1 LNHLSTTLLSTIDIK
16 CHITTAIGTT
26 LYLLPLN
33 SRSLPSTM
41 FASPG
46 SQQFNNCL
54 VCLLKSRC
62 DIFRLIFPVTGTCQH
77 SSTSKPPRAYYRIS
91 RPVIW
96 LDVLLITFLAAS
108 CVKCFIDLPQIYR
121 TDKTLSLILLSDQIL
136 VMVSTVSGFLKLLSM
151 KVQIIE
157 FNAWIATI
165 DRRRFYGV
173 KHILT
178 EQKANKFIFFRDVS
192 IIMTSLSWIVGLA
205 LIFGMPYDNLPGH
218 WYRKLLLI
226 LCYCYQ
232 SYITQDM
239 TYRIKLVGVILN
251 AFKKS
256 LTKKSYPIFA
266 LKRRELTLG
275 RTLKKYTNFILVIH
289 MNIHLFK
296 RHMSSIIILYFLTVV
311 ASLIVNIYVLIEFN
325 DYNIYTLL
333 VIQMRVVIMV
343 ASTVFVFVT
352 AENSLKNKVSGEKVG
367 PQLDPCG
374 TFLPRCF
381 VLTSLLNQVMTSPS
395 LQ

>member
-1 LNHLSTTLLSTIDIK
+1 
-16 CHITTAIGTT
+16 
-26 LYLLPLN
+26 
-33 SRSLPSTM
+33 M

-54 VCLLKSRC
+54 VCLLKSRF
-62 DIFRLIFPVTGTCQH
+62 DIVRLINPVTGTCQH
-77 SSTSKPPRAYYRIS
+77 SSTSKPPIAYYRIS
-91 RPVIW
+91 WSVV
-96 LDVLLITFLAAS
+96 LVDVLLLTFLAAS
-108 CVKCFIDLPQIYR
+108 CVKCLIDIPQIYK
-121 TDKTLSLILLSDQIL
+121 TDKTLGLILLSDQIL
-136 VMVSTVSGFLKLLSM
+136 VMVSSVSGLLKLLTL

-157 FNAWIATI
+157 FNAWITTI
-165 DRRRFYGV
+165 DQRRFYGV
-173 KHILT
+173 KDILT
-178 EQKANKFIFFRDVS
+178 EQKAKRFILFRDVL
-192 IIMTSLSWIVGLA
+192 IIMTSLSWIGGLA
-205 LIFGMPYDNLPGH
+205 LIFGVPYDNLPGH

-226 LCYCYQ
+226 LCYSYQ
-232 SYITQDM
+232 SYITQDVA
-239 TYRIKLVGVILN
+239 YRIKLVGVILN

-289 MNIHLFK
+289 MNIHLFR
-296 RHMSSIIILYFLTVV
+296 RHISSIIILYSLTVI

-325 DYNIYTLL
+325 DYNIYTML

-352 AENSLKNKVSGEKVG
+352 AENSLKNKVSGENMG

-381 VLTSLLNQVMTSPS
+381 VLTSSLNQVMARPS